1 MPNEIH
7 TLNLPLL
14 KYISMVMLLFS
25 ILVVIYWYRRR
36 INAFR
41 KVQTA
46 IQKAYKKMLT
56 SHREEFGNQD
66 SDKID
71 PYQWL
76 QGQTNENVTA
86 ISRTIPEMQ
95 TIEAVTEDNTVRLVV
110 SPLSPSTIG
119 KQWRRYR
126 KGRGKISSIVEL
138 PLLRTDLPGK
148 FFPLLG
154 IQHYNEG
161 LSHISPTFD
170 LEIETVGEA
179 FGVDWSSIDRL
190 WFYRIPSNILKTKFR
205 KGL

>member
-119 KQWRRYR
+119 KQCRR
-126 KGRGKISSIVEL
+126 
-138 PLLRTDLPGK
+138 
-148 FFPLLG
+148 
-154 IQHYNEG
+154 
-161 LSHISPTFD
+161 
-170 LEIETVGEA
+170 
-179 FGVDWSSIDRL
+179 
-190 WFYRIPSNILKTKFR
+190 
-205 KGL
+205 